1 MWRREKKLRL
11 LDTKPARKAD
21 KFNGGQQ
28 HADLLIHRLRNCRK
42 Q

>member
-1 MWRREKKLRL
+1 MWRRGKKPIL
-11 LDTKPARKAD
+11 LDTKPVRKAD

-28 HADLLIHRLRNCRK
+28 HADLLICRLRNCKK